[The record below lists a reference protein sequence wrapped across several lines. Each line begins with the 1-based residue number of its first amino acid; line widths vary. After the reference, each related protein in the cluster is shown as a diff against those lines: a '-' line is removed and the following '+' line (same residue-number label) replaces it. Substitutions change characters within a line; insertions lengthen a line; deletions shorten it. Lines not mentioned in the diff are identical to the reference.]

1 LTNKTITYLVFYL
14 FVFVVHFLEPA
25 ENTLPTIGFSCSLV
39 RSKRCQV
46 KVFDLGG
53 LPNIRGIWD
62 KYFGDVSIYLFVRF
76 HKRKSA

>member
-1 LTNKTITYLVFYL
+1 MTAF
-14 FVFVVHFLEPA
+14 FVCFLEPA

-62 KYFGDVSIYLFVRF
+62 KYFSDVSIQFCND
-76 HKRKSA
+76 SWD